1 MEQEP
6 QQSLKS
12 NNEDKGLKDSNQSIS
27 QKSESHKSENL
38 ANFYEKAKKYDQQQE
53 QETISGQI
61 LVIPVEEIPS
71 SQKEVVKVSMES
83 LNSLEEAIKNSR
95 NQMMIKKS

>member
-12 NNEDKGLKDSNQSIS
+12 NNEDKSLKDSNQSIS

-83 LNSLEEAIKNSR
+83 QNSLEEAIKNSR

>member
-83 LNSLEEAIKNSR
+83 QNSLEEAIKNSR